1 MKIIQPAFQI
11 VSHTPDMTK
20 LIEVA
25 GRTCYR
31 SEDKICEGSDT
42 QLIERLKNFK
52 HMSVLEHGSIT
63 VRFICD
69 RGVTHELV
77 RHRIASFSQE
87 STRYCAYNKDKF
99 GGEITVIEPFFF
111 IEHASDSDLEY
122 EFHQKQSKLW
132 CESCQVSEKI
142 YLEML
147 ENGASAQQ
155 ARSVLPNS
163 LKTEIVMTANVREWR
178 TILEQRT
185 HRDAHP
191 QMRQIM
197 VPLAHRFAGSWPIL
211 FNEYKDCEHPYPAQE
226 ILGSEE

>member
-1 MKIIQPAFQI
+1 MKIIQPSFQI
-11 VSHTPDMTK
+11 INFTPDMTRT
-20 LIEVA
+20 IELA

-31 SEDKICEGSDT
+31 SEDKIGGDSDARF
-42 QLIERLKNFK
+42 IEKLKSF
-52 HMSVLEHGSIT
+52 HHFSVLEHGSIT

-99 GGEITVIEPFFF
+99 GGEITVIDPFFF
-111 IEHASDSDLEY
+111 VPDMGDSDLEY
-122 EFHQKQSKLW
+122 EFHQKQYGLW
-132 CESCQVSEKI
+132 HEACRISEKI

-163 LKTEIVMTANVREWR
+163 LKTEIIVTANVREWR

-197 VPLAHRFAGSWPIL
+197 VPLAHRFANVWSIL
-211 FNEYKDCEHPYPAQE
+211 FNEYADCQHPYPALE
-226 ILGSEE
+226 ILGDEE